1 MSHGLERLGVSA
13 EDLAQWEGLG
23 LVRRDDDGTF
33 GPGQLERIRV
43 LRLATRR
50 GIRPEQIA
58 ASLRDDD
65 DVLGRYLGLM
75 SVERPLGCSL
85 TEAAEQARLDPD
97 LVRRL
102 WIASGNGA
110 HDELFPDDVTSLRT
124 IGLAIDAGLPAE
136 ALVQVARVLGDS
148 LGRVAD
154 AEVRLFHFYVH
165 ERLRRDGLDA
175 EELSEATTG
184 SAQALTGLLE
194 PAIRYYHRKALE
206 RSMVE
211 DLMLHLAEEVAPTS
225 EATGQMSV
233 AVLFV
238 DLAGFTPL
246 TDAMGDA
253 AAAAAIDRFSDLV
266 REEVTDT
273 SGRVIKQIG
282 DEFMLVFPAATEAV
296 LFGLGLCRRAAG
308 EHQFPGLRLGAHTGP
323 ALYREA
329 DYLGATVNVAARVTG
344 VAARGQFVVTEALH
358 GLVAG
363 EVSAGWRAL
372 GPVTLKGI
380 AEPVSLYE
388 VTPPDAANR
397 VRDPV
402 CGMELDPDRAD
413 VHLAWQGRTVVLC
426 SETCRDRFLADPG
439 RYALDGA

>member
-23 LVRRDDDGTF
+23 LIRRDSDGSF
-33 GPGQLERIRV
+33 DPGQLERIRV

-50 GIRPEQIA
+50 GIRAEQIA
-58 ASLRDDD
+58 RSLRDDD
-65 DVLGRYLGLM
+65 DVLGRYLGLIG
-75 SVERPLGCSL
+75 VERPLGCSL
-85 TEAAEQARLDPD
+85 TEAAERARLDPE

-102 WIASGNGA
+102 WIASGNSE
-110 HDELFPDDVTSLRT
+110 HDEMFSEDVGSLRT
-124 IGLAIDAGLPAE
+124 ISLAIDAGLPAE

-148 LGRVAD
+148 LARVAD

-165 ERLRRDGLDA
+165 ERLRRDGLDRD
-175 EELSEATTG
+175 ELEEATTG
-184 SAQALTGLLE
+184 SAQALGALLE
-194 PAIRYYHRKALE
+194 PAILYYHRKALE
-206 RSMVE
+206 RSMHD
-211 DLMLHLAEEVAPTS
+211 DLVLHLAEEVTPAP
-225 EATGQMSV
+225 EATGQLSV

-246 TDAMGDA
+246 TDAMGDTA
-253 AAAAAIDRFSDLV
+253 AAAVIDRFSDLV
-266 REEVTDT
+266 REGVSHTD
-273 SGRVIKQIG
+273 GRVIKQIG

-296 LFGLGLCRRAAG
+296 TFGLGLCERAAG
-308 EHQFPGLRLGAHTGP
+308 EHQFPGLRLGAHAGP

-344 VAARGQFVVTEALH
+344 IAERGQFIVTEALH
-358 GLVAG
+358 DLVAG
-363 EVSAGWRAL
+363 ELAIGWRAL
-372 GPVTLKGI
+372 GPAALKGI
-380 AEPVSLYE
+380 GEPVALYE
-388 VTPPDAANR
+388 VIPSTTAGR

-402 CGMELDPDRAD
+402 CGMELDPDRCD
-413 VHLAWQGRTVVLC
+413 VRLSWQGREVLFC